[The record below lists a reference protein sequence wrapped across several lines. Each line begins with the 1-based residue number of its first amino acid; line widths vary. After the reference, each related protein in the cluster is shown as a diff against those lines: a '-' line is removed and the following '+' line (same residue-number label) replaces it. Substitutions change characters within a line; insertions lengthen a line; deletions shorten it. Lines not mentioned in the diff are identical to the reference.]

1 LGAVCEK
8 AGTGPPGAG
17 DGSWISDARM
27 SRVLSQFGYLATC
40 LGRLGRTGPG
50 QMGKQELVRV
60 D

>member
-27 SRVLSQFGYLATC
+27 SRVLSQFG
-40 LGRLGRTGPG
+40 
-50 QMGKQELVRV
+50 
-60 D
+60 